1 MTFGKPGRPPEDRFA
16 RQCEIYAAVS
26 PLLLTVGAR
35 QLSMRQ
41 AARAACMSVGGVY
54 HYFPTKRALLLHGV
68 QEETLDRLCHDYFE
82 QLVPLAAT
90 DPQGYLDA
98 YQAAMVRAVLFVRP
112 AVYAALTLGDAA
124 FQSAVE
130 ATLSPRLDAL
140 IALLSPVGVS
150 GPDSELQALAH
161 GLRQACLGALLD
173 PSVSEQEIGLVI
185 SVFVDGSRRR
195 LAQTPSVG

>member
-54 HYFPTKRALLLHGV
+54 HYFPTKRALVLHGV
-68 QEETLDRLCHDYFE
+68 QEETLDRLCHDYFW

-98 YQAAMVRAVLFVRP
+98 YQAAMVSAVLFVRP
-112 AVYAALTLGDAA
+112 AVYAALTLGDAV

-130 ATLSPRLDAL
+130 ASLSPRLDAL
-140 IALLSPVGVS
+140 IALLCPVGVS

-161 GLRQACLGALLD
+161 GLRQACLGAVLD
-173 PSVSEQEIGLVI
+173 PSVSEREIALVI

-195 LAQTPSVG
+195 LAQTHSED